1 MRGKSLKIMLS
12 ASALLLSLVICAP
25 CKGKII
31 YVDTGAPG
39 DNNGSS
45 WTDAYQC
52 LQNALD
58 DTSVGDEIRVA
69 NGIYRPDRRVEI
81 SGRTGIRITASGDR
95 MATFQLLSGV
105 TIMGGY
111 AGYGERDPDARN
123 IDLYETILS
132 GDLDGNDVDV
142 IIPDYLAGESG
153 RAENSYQVV
162 TGSGTDQTAVLDGF
176 TITGGNANVFTNRNG
191 AGLLNEYGAPQIIK
205 CKFSENSAQYYGGGI
220 YNYYGNP
227 TLIDCTFI
235 RNSAGTEGGGIYNY
249 RNYSNLNNCTFE
261 ENSAHRGGGIYN
273 GYSSPRIA
281 DCTFIRNT
289 ADSGAGV
296 YNYAATAERAGEMDE
311 DFQSTPMLANCTF
324 TDNSAEDK
332 GGAIYS
338 LENKPSLNNCTFN
351 GNSAGYGGGGI
362 CFQNSDPNLTDC
374 LFSENSAR
382 YGGGM
387 YNDSSNLSLTY
398 CTLIAN
404 SGYDYG
410 GGMYNIGSSNLS
422 LNNCIIVAN
431 RAGSYGGGMSNN
443 NSDLSLTNCTFTEN
457 SAQNGSAMAFNSREQ
472 RGQSTA
478 GLIDCILWDGG
489 NLIWINDSSRI
500 AISYSDIRG
509 GWSGEGNIDED
520 PLFADPN
527 GPDNISDTED
537 DDFRLAPLSP
547 CIDTGDPSYAPGP
560 DKKDLDGNPRIV
572 SGRVDMGAYEFQGI
586 IYVDNRTSNNPEQ
599 SDLQEDGSIAR
610 PFDTIQEA
618 IDVAKDSQTVLVR
631 PGVYEPI
638 NFEGKVITV
647 AGIQG
652 AAMIEAPLETS
663 RAGSIVRKDMDG
675 VTFHTGERS
684 GSVLKNFII
693 RYCSTA
699 IALNY
704 GNNPTI
710 TNLTIVDN
718 NFGIAAY
725 ENSNPDISNCIFFNN
740 RDGDLFQCEARYS
753 CFESQVQG
761 RGNIIGD
768 PLFVDPAGGDYHLK
782 SEGWRWNIQSGTW
795 TYDNVTSPCIDAGD
809 PSLPL
814 GDEPLSVPRDPN
826 NEYGINL
833 HINMGA
839 YGGTCQASIP
849 PLDWFPEYETD
860 PPEPNPAQWTRD
872 GKPREVYGGTGTFDY
887 WVQMIAVEA
896 TDASGPVEYFFECT
910 TEAGFSSEW
919 QISRDYMV
927 LVGRTGQRHRFRVK
941 ARDQFGNET
950 TWSEELSTD

>member
-1 MRGKSLKIMLS
+1 MRGKNIKIMLS
-12 ASALLLSLVICAP
+12 ASILLLSMIICSP

-31 YVDTGAPG
+31 YVDTDAPG
-39 DNNGSS
+39 ANDSSS
-45 WTDAYQC
+45 WTDAYHC

-58 DTSVGDEIRVA
+58 DASIGDEIRVA

-81 SGRTGIRITASGDR
+81 SMRTGVQVTASGDR

-105 TIMGGY
+105 TIKGGY
-111 AGYGERDPDARN
+111 SGYGERDPNSRD
-123 IDLYETILS
+123 IDLYESILS
-132 GDLDGNDVDV
+132 GDLDGNDSDV
-142 IIPDYLAGESG
+142 ISPYDLAGEIS

-162 TGSGTDQTAVLDGF
+162 TGSGTDETAVLDGF
-176 TITGGNANVFTNRNG
+176 TITGGNANMFTNRNG
-191 AGLLNEYGAPQIIK
+191 GGLLNEYGSLQIIN
-205 CKFSENSAQYYGGGI
+205 CKFSGNSAQYYGGGI

-273 GYSSPRIA
+273 GYSSPKIA

-311 DFQSTPMLANCTF
+311 GSQSTPMLVNCTF
-324 TDNSAEDK
+324 TANSAEDK

-338 LENKPSLNNCTFN
+338 FENNPSLNNCTFS

-374 LFSENSAR
+374 SFSENSAR
-382 YGGGM
+382 YGGGT
-387 YNDSSNLSLTY
+387 YNDSSNLTLTY

-422 LNNCIIVAN
+422 LNNCIVVAN
-431 RAGSYGGGMSNN
+431 RANSYGGGMSNN

-457 SAQNGSAMAFNSREQ
+457 SAQDGSAIAFNSREQ

-478 GLIDCILWDGG
+478 GIIDSILWDGG
-489 NLIWINDSSRI
+489 NEIWNNDQSRI
-500 AISYSDIRG
+500 AISYSNIRG
-509 GWSGEGNIDED
+509 GWLGEGNIDAD

-527 GPDNISDTED
+527 GLDNIPGNED
-537 DDFRLAPLSP
+537 DNLRLAPLSP
-547 CIDTGDPSYAPGP
+547 CIDAGDPNYAPGP
-560 DKKDLDGNPRIV
+560 DKKDLDGKPRIV
-572 SGRVDMGAYEFQGI
+572 SGRGDMGAYEYPNI
-586 IYVDNRTSNNPEQ
+586 IYVDNQAPDD
-599 SDLQEDGSIAR
+599 DLLEDGSEAH
-610 PFDTIQEA
+610 PFHTIQEA
-618 IDVAKDSQTVLVR
+618 INIAKDRQTVLVR
-631 PGVYEPI
+631 PGVYPKI
-638 NFEGKVITV
+638 DFIGKAITV
-647 AGIQG
+647 AGTEG
-652 AAMIEAPLETS
+652 AAVIEAPGIPQGGIPMQD
-663 RAGSIVRKDMDG
+663 A
-675 VTFHTGERS
+675 VTFHTGEGS

-693 RYCSTA
+693 RNSGMA
-699 IALNY
+699 ISLNY
-704 GNNPTI
+704 GSSPTI

-725 ENSNPDISNCIFFNN
+725 ENSNPDISNCIFWNN

-753 CFESQVQG
+753 CLEGIVPG
-761 RGNIIGD
+761 RGNISD
-768 PLFVDPAGGDYHLK
+768 NPLFVDPAGGDYHLK
-782 SEGWRWNIQSGTW
+782 SEGWRWNMQNESW
-795 TYDNVTSPCIDAGD
+795 TYDNVTSLCIDAGD
-809 PSLPL
+809 SASPL
-814 GDEPLSVPRDPN
+814 GDEPMSTPRDPN
-826 NEYGINL
+826 NEYGVNL
-833 HINMGA
+833 RIDMGA

-849 PLDWFPEYETD
+849 PLDWLIPEYETD
-860 PPEPNPAQWTRD
+860 PPEPDPAQWAPD
-872 GKPREVYGGTGTFDY
+872 GAPREIGVHGVFL
-887 WVQMIAVEA
+887 VQMTAAGA

-910 TEAGFSSEW
+910 TDAGFSSEW
-919 QISRDYMV
+919 QSSPTYSVFVDQ
-927 LVGRTGQRHRFRVK
+927 GEQGHRFRVK

-950 TWSEELSTD
+950 TWSEELPAN